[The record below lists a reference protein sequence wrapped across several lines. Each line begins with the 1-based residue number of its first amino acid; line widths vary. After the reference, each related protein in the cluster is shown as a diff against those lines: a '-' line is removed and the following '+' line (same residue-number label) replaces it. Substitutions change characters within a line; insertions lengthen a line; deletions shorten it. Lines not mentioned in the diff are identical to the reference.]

1 MTESRTRRRAVVV
14 GLLAGLPVIL
24 LGGLPAAWSLV
35 DWPSGGSAWSS
46 AQTHDPQVAWGT
58 SVEISGNT
66 RTLLRPGGSSR
77 INLGFANDDSKPVTL
92 RHVRVTITSISAPQ
106 ADSEFPCTRA
116 DFRIRPMRVRSLVIP
131 GDAFTTLVRLDV
143 PAWQWPN
150 LKMRDRP
157 VNQDGCKGASLKL
170 GYVGY
175 RVWSG

>member
-1 MTESRTRRRAVVV
+1 MTESRTRRRAVLI
-14 GLLAGLPVIL
+14 GLLVGLPVIL
-24 LGGLPAAWSLV
+24 LGGLPAAWSLA
-35 DWPSGGSAWSS
+35 DRPRAAPHGRAPRPTIRKS
-46 AQTHDPQVAWGT
+46 PRGT

-150 LKMRDRP
+150 LKMRNRP